1 MTYLRRV
8 PGSIITHRI
17 LEDPV
22 TVPFHIAGLRWSQ
35 PVIVYWIRRTGIII
49 VRPPKRQQALHN
61 LPPDNTAAEPWKPG
75 ATKAELWKA

>member
-8 PGSIITHRI
+8 PGSTITRRT

-22 TVPFHIAGLRWSQ
+22 TVPFRTAGLRWNQ
-35 PVIVYWIRRTGIII
+35 PVIVCWIRRTGIII
-49 VRPPKRQQALHN
+49 VRPPKHQQAPHN
-61 LPPDNTAAEPWKPG
+61 LPPDNTAAVPWKPG